1 MPQEKNW
8 KSYTIFWE
16 DTMRLKPETN
26 LLLVSVF
33 LIVAIMI
40 AGTPNADIEKCEKLH
55 SRETCLNELRP

>member
-1 MPQEKNW
+1 
-8 KSYTIFWE
+8 
-16 DTMRLKPETN
+16 MRLKPETN